1 MEIKQTNR
9 VRICVPMHLLSN
21 PKTMHNSQM
30 WMIGWPTDWLLTFWS
45 ITRHSMLFRFFFI
58 LMKLEPNQSKPIRKR
73 HSHTKV
79 WRYDTWKKKWKSTF
93 RACEI
98 NSLFQF
104 GSMDILIF
112 YASRATYVRCVKI
125 KQQQP
130 QQHHQQPHKRRQQRK
145 KEE

>member
-1 MEIKQTNR
+1 
-9 VRICVPMHLLSN
+9 
-21 PKTMHNSQM
+21 M
-30 WMIGWPTDWLLTFWS
+30 WMIGWLVDGLVAHVLVDHKTFNAFP
-45 ITRHSMLFRFFFI
+45 IFFI